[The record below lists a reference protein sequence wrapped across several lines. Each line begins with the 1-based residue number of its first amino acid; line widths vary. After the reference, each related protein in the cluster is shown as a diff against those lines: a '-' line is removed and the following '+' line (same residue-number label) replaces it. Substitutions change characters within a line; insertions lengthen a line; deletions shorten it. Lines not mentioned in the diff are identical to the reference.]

1 MNYEVI
7 VTCAITGA
15 GDTVGRHPAIP
26 VTPQQIADSAIE
38 AAKAGAS
45 VVHCHVRDPKTG
57 KGTRDVKLYREVVE
71 RIRGSGVDVVLNL
84 TCGMGGDLTVD
95 DTDPMRL
102 GPGTDLV
109 DAMTRLEHVVELL
122 PEICTLDCGTMNFGD
137 SNTIVIQ
144 TPNAL
149 RAMAKRVRELGVK
162 PELEVFDTGQLWF
175 GKQMYQEGLL
185 DDPPLFQLCLGIPWG
200 APADSLTMAHM
211 AQQLPPNAVWAG
223 FGISRAQMPM
233 VAQAALLGG
242 NVRVGLE
249 DNLYLEKGVF
259 ATNAQLV
266 EKAIRILRELGAR
279 PCTAEETRQR
289 LRLKKQR

>member
-122 PEICTLDCGTMNFGD
+122 PEI
-137 SNTIVIQ
+137 
-144 TPNAL
+144 
-149 RAMAKRVRELGVK
+149 
-162 PELEVFDTGQLWF
+162 
-175 GKQMYQEGLL
+175 
-185 DDPPLFQLCLGIPWG
+185 
-200 APADSLTMAHM
+200 
-211 AQQLPPNAVWAG
+211 
-223 FGISRAQMPM
+223 
-233 VAQAALLGG
+233 
-242 NVRVGLE
+242 
-249 DNLYLEKGVF
+249 
-259 ATNAQLV
+259 
-266 EKAIRILRELGAR
+266 
-279 PCTAEETRQR
+279 
-289 LRLKKQR
+289 